1 MTENSSINTLKSDHK
16 NARKRTDRSSSLI
29 KESLE
34 KFGAARS
41 IVIDED
47 NRILA
52 GNGTIEGAKAAG
64 IKNLRI
70 IETDGQEI
78 IAVKRTG
85 LSEEEK
91 VGLALADNRTSD
103 LSDWDS
109 QMLKQLSEEQDLNP
123 WFNYDELHALLGDE
137 EEINSVD
144 SDAQSGVLAERF
156 GIPPF
161 SVLNARE
168 GRWQERKKAW
178 LAIGIES
185 ELGREGLTDTSSSP
199 MPYFNNGK
207 TIADKGGSIFD
218 PVLAELAYRW
228 FCPEKG
234 VIVDPFAGGSVRGI
248 VASKLGFKYIGCDLR
263 SEQVDANRKQAE
275 ALCPELPIWHC
286 TDSRNIDLVLK
297 DQKADFIF
305 SCPPYADLEVYSQ
318 DPKDLSVLPYSEF
331 KKAYFEIIQKTCSLL
346 NEDSFACFVV
356 GEIRSKK
363 GVYQNFVAD
372 TIQAFM
378 EAGLDYYNEAI
389 LLTPV
394 GSVPIRAGRY
404 FISSRKLGKIHQN
417 VLVFVKGD
425 AKKATLK
432 CGNCEFGELEKE
444 EDFN

>member
-1 MTENSSINTLKSDHK
+1 MSLEKTINSLKSDHK
-16 NARKRTDRSSSLI
+16 NARKRTDRSANLI

-34 KFGAARS
+34 RFGAARS
-41 IVIDED
+41 IVIDEND
-47 NRILA
+47 RVLA
-52 GNGTIEGAKAAG
+52 GNGTIQGAKAAG
-64 IKNLRI
+64 IENVRV

-103 LSDWDS
+103 LSEWDAE
-109 QMLKQLSEEQDLNP
+109 MLKQLSEEQDLEP
-123 WFNYDELHALLGDE
+123 WFNADDLNDLLDE
-137 EEINSVD
+137 EEINPAD
-144 SDAQSGVLAERF
+144 TDPGSGILCERF

-185 ELGREGLTDTSSSP
+185 ELGREGLTDTSANP

-218 PVLAELAYRW
+218 PVLTELAYRW
-228 FCPEKG
+228 FCPKEG
-234 VIVDPFAGGSVRGI
+234 VVVDPFAGGSVRGI
-248 VASKLGFKYIGCDLR
+248 VASKLGFNYIGCELR
-263 SEQVDANRKQAE
+263 SIQVEANRKQAE
-275 ALCPELPIWHC
+275 ALCTEQPVWHC

-318 DPKDLSVLPYSEF
+318 DPKDLSVLPYLEF

-346 NEDSFACFVV
+346 NQDSFACFVV

-394 GSVPIRAGRY
+394 GSVPIRAGKP
-404 FISSRKLGKIHQN
+404 FVSSRKLGKVHQN

-425 AKKATLK
+425 PKGATLK
-432 CGNCEFGELEKE
+432 CGDCEFGELEKE
-444 EDFN
+444 EEVN